1 MRVLAY
7 PAFSVRESN
16 PYTRLLYKD
25 MRAEVADFS
34 YRRAFARRYDI
45 LHIHWPEWE
54 LNFYR
59 NPVEVASRLRLKL
72 FAIDCL
78 RARGTKIV
86 WTAHNLKAHD
96 SLHPS
101 IEQRFWRSFIRRLD
115 GFIALTNAG
124 RESACEKFSELR
136 GLPNFVIPHGH
147 YRDQYPC
154 NSKNDARTE
163 LGISAEAKVLL
174 FFGRI
179 REYKNIPSL
188 LETFE
193 KLQGD
198 LVLYIAGRPDS
209 DDLARG
215 LMAAAAQDRRVRL
228 HLDEVAEDQVQHFFR
243 AANLIVL
250 PYREILNSGTAMLA
264 LSFGRPVL
272 VPDLGAMGEL
282 RSAFGSQWVHTYRQL
297 TASELRGA
305 LEWAITFPR
314 AGQPA
319 LENVDWPRLAK
330 RTLEAYAEIVSGR
343 AAVCERSA
351 SRAESRASAI

>member
-7 PAFSVRESN
+7 PAFSVSESN
-16 PYTRLLYKD
+16 PYTRLLYKE
-25 MRAEVADFS
+25 MKAEVADFS
-34 YRRAFARRYDI
+34 YRRAFTRRYDI
-45 LHIHWPEWE
+45 LHVHWPEWE

-72 FAIDCL
+72 FAIDYL

-86 WTAHNLKAHD
+86 WTVHNLKAHD

-101 IEQRFWRSFIRRLD
+101 IERRFWRSFVKRLD

-124 RESACEKFSELR
+124 RESAREKFPALR
-136 GLPNFVIPHGH
+136 GLPSFVIPHGH
-147 YRDQYPC
+147 YRDQYSS
-154 NSKNDARTE
+154 NSRKDARTE
-163 LGISAEAKVLL
+163 LGISAAAKVLL

-179 REYKNIPSL
+179 REYKNIPLL

-198 LVLYIAGRPDS
+198 VILYIAGRPDS
-209 DDLARG
+209 DDLAKR

-243 AANLIVL
+243 AANLVVL

-272 VPDLGAMGEL
+272 VPDLGAMSEL
-282 RSAFGSQWVHTYRQL
+282 QAAFGSQWVRTYRQL
-297 TASELRGA
+297 TVSELQDA

-314 AGQPA
+314 ATQPA
-319 LENVDWPRLAK
+319 LEGVDWPTLAK
-330 RTLEAYAEIVSGR
+330 RTLEAYTEVVRGS
-343 AAVCERSA
+343 AAICERSA